1 MSDLMQYCTLKSGT
15 QAELKDKGSKF
26 LAFVFPVQDESDI
39 KERLAELREKYP
51 DATHHCY
58 AWILGAQRERERAN
72 DDGEPNNS
80 AGKPILRHLYGAGL
94 TNVLA
99 VVVRYYGGTKLG
111 VSGLIQAYG
120 GATKMALDL
129 SERVELDLRKSYTLE
144 YAFQDEGLAFRLLRQ
159 LQTEADRMERGNS
172 GILYFRLPAEKETEL
187 EAWKEIY
194 YQLKIELWED

>member
-1 MSDLMQYCTLKSGT
+1 MSDLTQYCTLKSGS
-15 QAELKDKGSKF
+15 QAELKEKGSKF

-39 KERLAELREKYP
+39 KERLTELREKYP

-58 AWILGAQRERERAN
+58 AWILGTQRERERAN

-129 SERVELDLRKSYTLE
+129 SDTVELDLRKSYILE

-159 LQTEADRMERGNS
+159 LQTEPDRLERGNT
-172 GILYFRLPAEKETEL
+172 GILYFRLPAEKEAEL
-187 EAWKEIY
+187 EHWKETY
-194 YQLKIELWED
+194 YQLKIELWEK